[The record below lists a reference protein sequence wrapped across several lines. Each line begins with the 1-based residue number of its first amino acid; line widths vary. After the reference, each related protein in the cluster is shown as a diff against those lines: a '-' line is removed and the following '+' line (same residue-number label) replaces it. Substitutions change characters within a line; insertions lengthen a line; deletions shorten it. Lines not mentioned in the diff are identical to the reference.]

1 MLTSMQSAPF
11 RKLNLLLK
19 CSCFAVAGAAALGM
33 AQPAAALT
41 ILDEGAKTFTF
52 FLNQSRFDGGPGSVN
67 DPSLTKHEPGDYWL
81 KAVFQQMGQGEVKL
95 SLMANLDPNSGAFI
109 SSAAFNLA
117 NDIGISSVTCLSG
130 SACVNPASKLDY
142 NDVNMAN
149 NIRGLDLEF
158 LLPTSNAP
166 GTNRLDGKD
175 TVAFTI
181 LGDDLTFQ
189 SFLALNQ
196 PSQGGVEGI
205 YAAARLQGY
214 GEGSSIV
221 YKEVPGPLPVLGA
234 VAAFQASRR
243 LRRRLAT
250 GEASAQP
257 KG

>member
-1 MLTSMQSAPF
+1 
-11 RKLNLLLK
+11 
-19 CSCFAVAGAAALGM
+19 M
-33 AQPAAALT
+33 AQAVAALT
-41 ILDEGAKTFTF
+41 ILNESDKTLTF

-67 DPSLTKHEPGDYWL
+67 DPSLTKHAPGDYWL
-81 KAVFQQMGQGEVKL
+81 KAVFQEVGQGEISL
-95 SLMANLDPNSGAFI
+95 RLMANLFPNSGAFI
-109 SSAAFNLA
+109 RSVAFNLA
-117 NDIGISSVTCLSG
+117 NDIGISSIAYLSG
-130 SACVNPASKLDY
+130 NACTNPASDLKY

-149 NIRGLDLEF
+149 NIRGLDLE
-158 LLPTSNAP
+158 LLFPTSNAP

-175 TVAFTI
+175 TVDFTI